1 MFEVTLTD
9 ESGHYLKEVSIK
21 LWKQRKKDKL
31 YTMFGTQ
38 TIDSSDMENMTVT
51 IPFNG
56 EWYSLGGHL
65 LDAMAKWKQNTNYL
79 TSPIELNGETTAYN
93 FSYSY
98 NADKKPV
105 FTTGTVGIAFDEN
118 GLVQRD
124 SNFTTLKKG
133 DVVKITHD
141 DVYEES
147 PEFTV
152 DSDDITAEIM
162 KLEPGMYRLQIIA
175 VDINDQ
181 FISSD
186 YAVYK
191 ITKDGVKALGVTK
204 AE

>member
-1 MFEVTLTD
+1 MTLHNPT
-9 ESGHYLKEVSIK
+9 
-21 LWKQRKKDKL
+21 
-31 YTMFGTQ
+31 
-38 TIDSSDMENMTVT
+38 
-51 IPFNG
+51 
-56 EWYSLGGHL
+56 
-65 LDAMAKWKQNTNYL
+65 
-79 TSPIELNGETTAYN
+79 PI
-93 FSYSY
+93 
-98 NADKKPV
+98 
-105 FTTGTVGIAFDEN
+105 
-118 GLVQRD
+118 
-124 SNFTTLKKG
+124 KKG